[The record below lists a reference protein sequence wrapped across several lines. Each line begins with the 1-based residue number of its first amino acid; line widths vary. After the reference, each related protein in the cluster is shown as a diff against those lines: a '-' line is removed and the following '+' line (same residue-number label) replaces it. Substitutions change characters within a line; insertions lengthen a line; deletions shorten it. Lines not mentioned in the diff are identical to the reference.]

1 MKIGAQLYTVREFCK
16 DLDSFAETLKKVAS
30 LGYTSVQVSGTCK
43 YDPYWLRDELKKNG
57 LTCDLTHYDT
67 KRIKNDTIGTCA
79 SHYIFGCKHVG
90 VGMMP
95 GRVSEESY
103 HNFVR
108 DYKEPIKTI
117 CNNGFYFMYH
127 NHYQEFARMSDGRR
141 IIEALAED
149 FPADQLGFTLDTYW
163 MQFAGAD
170 SVQYIKDLAGRIP
183 CIHLKDMSCKD
194 KVHYMEAVG
203 SGNMNFPSILSAAED
218 SGCDHVFVEQ
228 DHCNGEDPFV
238 CLKRSYDYLHS
249 LGLN

>member
-1 MKIGAQLYTVREFCK
+1 MKIGAQLYTVRESCK
-16 DLDSFAETLKKVAS
+16 SLDSLSETLKRVADI
-30 LGYTSVQVSGTCK
+30 GYTSVQMSGTCE

-57 LTCDLTHYDT
+57 LTCDLTHYNT
-67 KRIKNDTIGTCA
+67 KRIKNDTIGTCVA
-79 SHYIFGCKHVG
+79 HDIFGCKYIG

-95 GRVSEESY
+95 GRVSEQSY

-108 DYKEPIKTI
+108 DYAEPLKTI
-117 CNNGFYFMYH
+117 YNNGFYFMYH
-127 NHYQEFARMSDGRR
+127 NHYQEFARLSDGRR

-149 FPADQLGFTLDTYW
+149 FPAEQLGFTLDTYW
-163 MQFAGAD
+163 IQFAGAD
-170 SVQYIKDLAGRIP
+170 PVQCIKDLAGRIP
-183 CIHLKDMSCKD
+183 CIHLKDMSCTD

-203 SGNMNFPSILSAAED
+203 SGNMNFPSIIAAAEI
-218 SGCDHVFVEQ
+218 SGCDYLFVEQ